1 MLKWFT
7 QQWAFEQELVGEITQ
22 DWGSV
27 LFKTDKPLEPIISLR
42 TSICVYICI
51 YMYIYVYICIC
62 IYICI
67 YIHIQLLTL
76 SFPFFDVPRRGN
88 RPFYEDRM
96 AYIADHIRFGFVQ
109 GTYRWNPQGNP
120 LEELGPNQ
128 VKKKTEQT
136 KWWKTYRLVTQ
147 A

>member
-1 MLKWFT
+1 M
-7 QQWAFEQELVGEITQ
+7 
-22 DWGSV
+22 
-27 LFKTDKPLEPIISLR
+27 
-42 TSICVYICI
+42 
-51 YMYIYVYICIC
+51 
-62 IYICI
+62 
-67 YIHIQLLTL
+67 L

-120 LEELGPNQ
+120 RTGPKPGEEKDGTNKVMKNLPFG
-128 VKKKTEQT
+128 K
-136 KWWKTYRLVTQ
+136 Q